1 MQVDQKKDYKA
12 SKCQILKCQQKV
24 FLHTYNQQVNYH
36 FQISLELLKY
46 DKEID
51 LDFLE
56 IKINQEVIL
65 QLDYLFLM
73 MSFILQNQVVTHI
86 ILQKNEAIII
96 VQIKNQAKKNLSL
109 KKLFL
114 NVTIL
119 IVIVTKKFLTAVS
132 NSKPMTIQLH
142 YYMQMR
148 MLIGVVIFP
157 MTNHVIDHPC
167 DVAYL

>member
-1 MQVDQKKDYKA
+1 MLVDLKKDYKA
-12 SKCQILKCQQKV
+12 SKNQMLICQQKV
-24 FLHTYNQQVNYH
+24 FLHTYKQQVNYH
-36 FQISLELLKY
+36 FQTSLELYKY
-46 DKEID
+46 DKEIE
-51 LDFLE
+51 LDYLE

-65 QLDYLFLM
+65 QLDYLFLV
-73 MSFILQNQVVTHI
+73 MSFILQNQVVTHT
-86 ILQKNEAIII
+86 ILQKNVAIII

-114 NVTIL
+114 DVTIL

-148 MLIGVVIFP
+148 MLIGVVIFL